1 MIVAGVGVSSVV
13 SSSVFGVG
21 SRTVVVVSGGVSDVD
36 VDVDVDVGEG
46 GASEVSDATPHADS
60 IKESAPTDTAANLI
74 FISLLSLVVADPS
87 DFDEVV
93 RRSFERCV
101 R

>member
-21 SRTVVVVSGGVSDVD
+21 SRTVVVVSGGVS
-36 VDVDVDVGEG
+36 DVDVGEG

>member
-13 SSSVFGVG
+13 SSSGFGVG
-21 SRTVVVVSGGVSDVD
+21 SRTVVVVSGGVS
-36 VDVDVDVGEG
+36 DVDVGEG

>member
-1 MIVAGVGVSSVV
+1 MIVAGVGVSRVV
-13 SSSVFGVG
+13 SSSVVVVG
-21 SRTVVVVSGGVSDVD
+21 SGTVVVVSGGVSDVD
-36 VDVDVDVGEG
+36 VDVDVGEG
-46 GASEVSDATPHADS
+46 GASEMSDATPHADS

-74 FISLLSLVVADPS
+74 FISLLSLVVVDPS

-93 RRSFERCV
+93 RWSSERCV

>member
-36 VDVDVDVGEG
+36 VGEG
-46 GASEVSDATPHADS
+46 GASEVSDPTPHADS

>member
-1 MIVAGVGVSSVV
+1 MIVAGVGVSRVV
-13 SSSVFGVG
+13 SSSVFVVG
-21 SRTVVVVSGGVSDVD
+21 SGTVVVVSGGVSDVD
-36 VDVDVDVGEG
+36 VDVGEG
-46 GASEVSDATPHADS
+46 GASEMSDATPHADS

-74 FISLLSLVVADPS
+74 FISLLSLVVVDPS

-93 RRSFERCV
+93 RWSSERCV